1 MRQTWLNRKIN
12 GPRQVGEG
20 VKPYVAK
27 DDADYAKRT
36 QMYNDSLAAHNAT
49 ENIINTLRTPN
60 MIVDDNPYTDHNYYT
75 NVEGSTGDLNSKPYE
90 SYSGVKGVAQ
100 DIKTLKRTDKSL
112 GNKDTVKS
120 KIYYDGG
127 GVGRS
132 RHRYSTFELP
142 YRPKPKQPIESN
154 RSDMAKMP
162 TKKAALSSSQNNSTV
177 KSRAPKY
184 SMPYKSTS
192 GSDKNYATINRSD
205 GTGNKNLSKNEY
217 NAEMRLFKNKK

>member
-1 MRQTWLNRKIN
+1 MQTWLNRKIQ
-12 GPRQVGEG
+12 GPRQVGGGDKKKGG
-20 VKPYVAK
+20 VKPYIAK

-36 QMYNDSLAAHNAT
+36 QMYNDSLSAYNAT
-49 ENIINTLRTPN
+49 QNIINTLKTPN

-75 NVEGSTGDLNSKPYE
+75 NVEGSTGNLDDKPYE
-90 SYSGVKGVAQ
+90 SYRGVRGVAQ
-100 DIKTLKRTDKSL
+100 DIKTLKRTDESL
-112 GNKDTVKS
+112 GNTESVKS

-127 GVGRS
+127 GRN
-132 RHRYSTFELP
+132 STFELP

-154 RSDMAKMP
+154 RTDMAKMP
-162 TKKAALSSSQNNSTV
+162 TKKAALSSKKISTV